1 MKKPK
6 EAIKPN
12 ELAKPKEPIKKVPPK
27 HDRPWAGESWKK
39 TRSKEPAR
47 EGRAKGECLPAPGR
61 SATLRRRSA
70 SLWSRPAPGP

>member
-39 TRSKEPAR
+39 TRSK
-47 EGRAKGECLPAPGR
+47 
-61 SATLRRRSA
+61 
-70 SLWSRPAPGP
+70 